1 MSRVRATEQQAKG
14 SQLSS
19 DSKVKSSGMKS
30 KKMPMK
36 GKKMTMPMKGKKG
49 YS

>member
-1 MSRVRATEQQAKG
+1 MSRVRATEQQSKG

-30 KKMPMK
+30 KKMTKPMK
-36 GKKMTMPMKGKKG
+36 KGKKG
-49 YS
+49 YN